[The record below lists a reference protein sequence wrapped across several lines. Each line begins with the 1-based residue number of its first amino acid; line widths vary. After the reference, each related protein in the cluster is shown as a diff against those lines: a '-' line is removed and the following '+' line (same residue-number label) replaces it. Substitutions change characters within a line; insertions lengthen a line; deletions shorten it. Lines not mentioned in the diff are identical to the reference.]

1 MQFHEI
7 KRICEYEK
15 VVYQLAALRMLK
27 SHQSSMHAYIDRKD
41 FELIQRDST
50 GHCLENQEIH
60 WSNKN

>member
-1 MQFHEI
+1 
-7 KRICEYEK
+7 
-15 VVYQLAALRMLK
+15 
-27 SHQSSMHAYIDRKD
+27 MHAYIDRKD